1 MFYFLTCL
9 LAVWWALFVS
19 KNHLEQYLLI
29 KLWRQLIWLKATLCF
44 EQPRNHPFISNSE
57 REYLQRKIE
66 DYENERK
73 QLPPLPCRAMI
84 KCSPVWALALST
96 VRMDHC
102 ELPYIV
108 LTYIFPFIV
117 IGSIQLVFLYHQQRF
132 TEVSQ
137 RYSPRVNWRKR
148 NLFVR
153 SESVKCIHIDWFWFR
168 VWSHVESIPLQSHKC
183 S

>member
-1 MFYFLTCL
+1 MLNRLHWHIGMERTFCILNYRQIQKKKYFRFFHPFNEKAGGALASLLSGILIHYTGRWDVVFYFLTCL
-9 LAVWWALFVS
+9 LAVWWALF
-19 KNHLEQYLLI
+19 
-29 KLWRQLIWLKATLCF
+29 ATLCF

-73 QLPPLPCRAMI
+73 QLPPLPWRAMI

-96 VRMDHC
+96 VRIDHC
-102 ELPYIV
+102 LCSDYIV

-117 IGSIQLVFLYHQQRF
+117 IGSIQLVILYHQQRF

-137 RYSPRVNWRKR
+137 RYSPRVN
-148 NLFVR
+148 
-153 SESVKCIHIDWFWFR
+153 
-168 VWSHVESIPLQSHKC
+168 
-183 S
+183 